1 MFWLSLGVLLSS
13 EGKQKGSGSGKQG
26 RREMLRV
33 VKEGEIVVWI
43 YPMREESIFQLKSL
57 CSSTQDLE
65 NLRIL

>member
-1 MFWLSLGVLLSS
+1 
-13 EGKQKGSGSGKQG
+13 
-26 RREMLRV
+26 MLRV